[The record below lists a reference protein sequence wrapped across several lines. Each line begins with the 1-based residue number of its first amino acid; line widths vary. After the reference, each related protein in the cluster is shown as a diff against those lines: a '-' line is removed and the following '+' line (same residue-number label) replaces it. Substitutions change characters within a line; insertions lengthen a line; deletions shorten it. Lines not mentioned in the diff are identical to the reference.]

1 MYLWTWGKE
10 GLKIQKSKSKLGIK
24 LLKVKTTHQRHH
36 QQSEK
41 TSQRLEKWIF
51 LNFRIKMEYQAS
63 VKIKQMPHLSTY
75 INLKNIT
82 LGEKDKLQINMH
94 TYTTWTHANQY
105 SILLLTECEYIYSW
119 IKTCNSKIPAIFE
132 EREEYTD
139 DSNYICSVL
148 FLERNYFIIFFL
160 IQGKIRKKEEG
171 RRLAGMKDR
180 NIG

>member
-1 MYLWTWGKE
+1 
-10 GLKIQKSKSKLGIK
+10 
-24 LLKVKTTHQRHH
+24 
-36 QQSEK
+36 
-41 TSQRLEKWIF
+41 
-51 LNFRIKMEYQAS
+51 MEYQAS
-63 VKIKQMPHLSTY
+63 VKINQMPHLSTY
-75 INLKNIT
+75 IHLKNIT

-94 TYTTWTHANQY
+94 TYTMWTHANQY

-139 DSNYICSVL
+139 DSNFICSVL

-160 IQGKIRKKEEG
+160 IQGKIKKEEG